1 MRFPWCL
8 NKLMHLHK
16 YVKYCALAGTTIV
29 IQNNQQVVVLVG
41 PHFLQGRSSCKKVIF
56 ARANILAT
64 ASYTTVVFSHC
75 IGIP

>member
-1 MRFPWCL
+1 MRLPWCL
-8 NKLMHLHK
+8 KLMHLHK

-41 PHFLQGRSSCKKVIF
+41 PHLQRGSSCKKVIF

-64 ASYTTVVFSHC
+64 ASYTTVFSHC